1 MGIFRPSQLTISG
14 ELLLD
19 QQKFSESV
27 ERFDKALELDKDKW
41 VITCEPDYHLTNR
54 KPRNPLP
61 LVNKALA
68 IFQWKQE
75 FSTAEQLCKEALE
88 LDPDCD
94 VAVATMAQLSL
105 QQGKTDEAIGWFEK
119 SGKLARTE
127 GELMNAITC
136 K

>member
-1 MGIFRPSQLTISG
+1 MKLTISG

-27 ERFDKALELDKDKW
+27 ERFDKALGVCWPELM
-41 VITCEPDYHLTNR
+41 NR

-75 FSTAEQLCKEALE
+75 FATAEQLCKEALQ

-136 K
+136 ELAS

>member
-1 MGIFRPSQLTISG
+1 MVTKLT
-14 ELLLD
+14 
-19 QQKFSESV
+19 
-27 ERFDKALELDKDKW
+27 
-41 VITCEPDYHLTNR
+41 TR

-75 FSTAEQLCKEALE
+75 FSTAEQLCKEALQ

-136 K
+136 EWRRGGGVVPVFNEPILTADEHASKAQQAFLKVSLDANSRDRES